1 MPLPKLEDW
10 KAPWELKDE
19 EFDEEAARKF
29 IYDLT
34 SDKEK
39 LQGRV
44 DKASTERDEAKATLG
59 EKQKELDALV
69 ANGPD
74 ADALAKLQA
83 EVREAEGKATAA
95 ELKATRLE
103 VAFDKG
109 IPAKQAHRLQ
119 GSTQEEIE
127 ADADEFL
134 QSFGVNGAKNTEGDE
149 DDAEDDDEGVPSRT
163 PKRLT
168 NPGDAGRGSD
178 SDLIDID
185 KAIASI
191 PRL

>member
-10 KAPWELKDE
+10 KAPWELKGED
-19 EFDEEAARKF
+19 FDEEAARKF
-29 IYDLT
+29 IYDLF

-39 LQGRV
+39 LQDRV
-44 DKASTERDEAKATLG
+44 KAANTERDEAKATVTA
-59 EKQKELDALV
+59 KQKELDAAV

-74 ADALAKLQA
+74 KDALTKLQA
-83 EVREAEGKATAA
+83 ELAEAKSDAEKA

-109 IPAKQAHRLQ
+109 IPTKQAHRLQ
-119 GSTQEEIE
+119 GKTKEELE

-134 QSFGVNGAKNTEGDE
+134 QSFGVTGKPGETDE
-149 DDAEDDDEGVPSRT
+149 DEVDEDEEGVPSRT
-163 PKRLT
+163 PKLLT
-168 NPGDAGRGSD
+168 NPSDAGRGD
-178 SDLIDID
+178 DTVIDID